1 MGFVS
6 YAGRDATPPAGILKQ
21 KVINGAMAR
30 VRILIVEDLPSLA
43 LAYAAQI
50 EKAGYEPVI
59 ANTAEAALEA
69 VAQNPDFGAVLL
81 DLQLP
86 DADGL
91 DWLRA
96 NPEILD
102 HYPVIVATADASMA
116 RAIEAMRIG
125 AFDFLVK
132 PIAGN
137 RLISAL
143 GSALDLGKTKGQK
156 PATKASRSGG
166 KPQPGSFIGSSPQMQ
181 EVYRQIECVAHSR
194 ATVFITGES
203 GTGKEVCAEAIHRA
217 GGRPNG
223 PFVAINC
230 GAIPENLLESEIFGH
245 LKGSFT
251 GAVNDRMG
259 AAQAAHKGTLFLD
272 EICEMALPLQ
282 VKLLRFLQ
290 TGTVQRVG
298 SNRVEEVD
306 VRIVCATNRDPARE
320 VAEGRFREDLFYRL
334 AVVPLHMPRLSERK
348 GDIQE
353 LAEAFLQRF
362 AREEGKVFDPL
373 GLSQI
378 LALEQYSW
386 PGNVRELQNVM
397 RRAAVMNT
405 GPELPLSAMPM
416 VTQMPVSVSDQ
427 LPSPPAPPAP
437 SASLPEQRNIADV
450 ISVLK
455 GLTLDE
461 LERIA
466 IEAAIEDAGGSLSAA
481 AKALGVSPSTLY
493 RKRERWM
500 AAA

>member
-1 MGFVS
+1 MDQ
-6 YAGRDATPPAGILKQ
+6 R
-21 KVINGAMAR
+21 MAR
-30 VRILIVEDLPSLA
+30 EKILIVEDLASLA
-43 LAYAAQI
+43 MAYAAQI
-50 EKAGYEPVI
+50 EKAGYQPFV
-59 ANTAEAALEA
+59 AHSAGAALAAIAET
-69 VAQNPDFGAVLL
+69 PDFGAILL

-96 NPEILD
+96 NPAICET
-102 HYPVIVATADASMA
+102 YPVIVATADGSLS

-132 PIAGN
+132 PMAGA
-137 RLISAL
+137 RLVAVLASAIE
-143 GSALDLGKTKGQK
+143 LGKSASPAAPAGAQPKVKKTK
-156 PATKASRSGG
+156 
-166 KPQPGSFIGSSPQMQ
+166 PGTFIGNSPQMQ
-181 EVYRQIECVAHSR
+181 EVYRQIECVASSR

-203 GTGKEVCAEAIHRA
+203 GTGKEVCAEAIHGASGRA
-217 GGRPNG
+217 GG
-223 PFVAINC
+223 PFIALNC

-251 GAVNDRMG
+251 GAVSDRVG

-290 TGTVQRVG
+290 TGSIQRVG

-306 VRIVCATNRDPARE
+306 VRIVCATNRDPVRE

-334 AVVPLHMPRLSERK
+334 AVVPLHLPPLRERT
-348 GDIQE
+348 GDVRE

-362 AREEGKVFDPL
+362 AREENKTFSPL
-373 GLSQI
+373 GAAQLS
-378 LALEQYSW
+378 ALEQYRW

-397 RRAAVMNT
+397 RRAAVLHM
-405 GPELPLSAMPM
+405 GPDLPASAFPLTSQIAAPPPPAERPAQASARLPLEADSATDLLA
-416 VTQMPVSVSDQ
+416 VVNAV
-427 LPSPPAPPAP
+427 
-437 SASLPEQRNIADV
+437 
-450 ISVLK
+450 K

-466 IEAAIEDAGGSLSAA
+466 IEAAIDNAGGSLPSA

-500 AAA
+500 AAG